1 MSKSTQN
8 SVGLLGT
15 AKIGLLT
22 ITEQELTVVRDVF
35 GLHENI
41 PESGYWASNGSN
53 SNHGIVLRRSSA
65 QTNLISA
72 ESAGDIVQ
80 DFRPAFIL
88 LIGTAGGYGGRD
100 GLNLGDVVISDY
112 VEFSG
117 YWKYKENQVLR
128 RKIAHDHP
136 SLYLRDN
143 FIEPLRVTPEQW
155 RAHIRAQRP
164 AAGEPSLYIGEIV
177 SGDILL
183 GDPDN
188 AEQKRILDCFDKAL
202 AFEMEAVGLARTV
215 FKARRWVHYN
225 PQFLIIRGIS
235 DLVNANAPGNQET
248 RVAWTPYA
256 VSAATAVAK
265 VLSDRVLQALRARDL
280 RDVGFWRRIG
290 GAFGIQVIS

>member
-1 MSKSTQN
+1 MPKSKQSD
-8 SVGLLGT
+8 VGLLGT

-22 ITEQELTVVRDVF
+22 ITEQELRVVRDVF
-35 GLHENI
+35 GLHQNI
-41 PESGYWASNGSN
+41 PETGYWANDGSTTDH
-53 SNHGIVLRRSSA
+53 SVVLRRSSA

-72 ESAGDIVQ
+72 ESAGDIMQ

-117 YWKYKENQVLR
+117 YWKYKDNQILR

-143 FIEPLRVTPEQW
+143 FIEPLRVTPEEW
-155 RAHIRAQRP
+155 RTHIRVQRP
-164 AAGEPSLYIGEIV
+164 VAGESSLYIGEIV

-183 GDPDN
+183 GDPNN
-188 AEQKRILDCFDKAL
+188 AEQNRILECFDKAL

-215 FKARRWVHYN
+215 FKARRWIHYN
-225 PQFLIIRGIS
+225 PQFLIMRGIS
-235 DLVNANAPGNQET
+235 DLVNTNASGNQAT
-248 RVAWTPYA
+248 RDAWTSYA

-265 VLSDRVLQALRARDL
+265 VLSERVLRVLEARDFSK
-280 RDVGFWRRIG
+280 VGFWRKIG
-290 GAFGIQVIS
+290 GAFGIHVIS